1 MPGIH
6 PSSRQQ
12 VRWAFAAE
20 SRGQFPKGKAR
31 EWAHNW
37 KCWTKV
43 PMPPGCGP
51 AMKVLDNVRRQ
62 HPTWK
67 VPGPV
72 LEAEALRKKVIP
84 LPERARPAV
93 RPAAK
98 VATAGVVHVPIMRV
112 KHRPAAIPF
121 AAYVAKPKKGKKTKK
136 APAIRHWGFDDQGK
150 RLSESKVRSS
160 IKREHGRQK
169 RLMTEDVASGSI
181 SRMMA
186 FAEQVSREAAPKK
199 KSRRAA

>member
-51 AMKVLDNVRRQ
+51 AMKVLNDVRRQ
-62 HPTWK
+62 HPAWK

-72 LEAEALRKKVIP
+72 LEAEQLRKKVVR
-84 LPERARPAV
+84 LPERARPAA

-98 VATAGVVHVPIMRV
+98 VAAAGVVHVPIMRV

-121 AAYVAKPKKGKKTKK
+121 AAYVAKPKKRKKQATKMDF
-136 APAIRHWGFDDQGK
+136 WGFDEKGK
-150 RLSESKVRSS
+150 RLSASKVKSS
-160 IKREHGRQK
+160 FRHEHKRQK
-169 RLMTEDVASGSI
+169 RLMTEDVASQAVD
-181 SRMMA
+181 RMMA
-186 FAEQVSREAAPKK
+186 FADQVSREASPKK

>member
-43 PMPPGCGP
+43 PLPPGCGP
-51 AMKVLDNVRRQ
+51 AMKILSDVRRQ

-72 LEAEALRKKVIP
+72 LEAEQLRKKVVP
-84 LPERARPAV
+84 LPERARPAARV
-93 RPAAK
+93 
-98 VATAGVVHVPIMRV
+98 AGVVYVPIMRV
-112 KHRPAAIPF
+112 KRRPATVPI
-121 AAYVAKPKKGKKTKK
+121 AAYIAKLKKQKLPKPKGLGARAKARIMREDTSGAALSRLYSLVDELSRGAGKKTKK
-136 APAIRHWGFDDQGK
+136 K
-150 RLSESKVRSS
+150 
-160 IKREHGRQK
+160 
-169 RLMTEDVASGSI
+169 T
-181 SRMMA
+181 
-186 FAEQVSREAAPKK
+186 
-199 KSRRAA
+199 RRAA